1 MVALDTCEDLVSASV
16 ESTEEQCC
24 HLFENPAANVA
35 HLSADGAF
43 LAVSHEFSRIVGYPR
58 EELGTSLENLFHTV
72 NSGREI
78 CN

>member
-1 MVALDTCEDLVSASV
+1 MVALATYEDLLSPPL
-16 ESTEEQCC
+16 ESTEEQFCP
-24 HLFENPAANVA
+24 LFENRVGNVA